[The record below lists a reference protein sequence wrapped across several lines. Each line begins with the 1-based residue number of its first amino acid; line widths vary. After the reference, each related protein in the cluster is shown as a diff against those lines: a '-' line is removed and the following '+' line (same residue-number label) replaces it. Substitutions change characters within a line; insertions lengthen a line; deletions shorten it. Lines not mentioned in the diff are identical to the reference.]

1 MSAVAWF
8 KDVGIADRPT
18 VGGKGGS
25 LGELTRAGIAVPPGF
40 VVTTSGF
47 ERFLAALEAR
57 EPVRTKV
64 EALDPNDLGAAT
76 KLSEELRRR
85 VIEEPMPIDVEQ
97 AIRAAHAELSPNGE
111 PVAVRS
117 SATTEDAED
126 ASFAGLQDTFL
137 WVLGADKMVARVREC
152 WGSLYSVESMT
163 YRRKQAFPEDGVAMA
178 VVVQRM
184 VDAMCAGVMFT
195 RSPTT
200 GDKSVITIE
209 GAWGLGSAVVSG
221 EVTPDRWVLGKIT
234 GEISVRDISDKHARQ
249 VPADGGGIVEVENEP
264 DRRKHAIPEEGV
276 AMAVVVQRMVDAMCA
291 GVMFTRSPTTGDK
304 SVITIEGAWGLGSA
318 VVSGEVT
325 PDRWVLGK
333 ITGEI
338 SVRDISDKHARQV
351 PAEGGGIVEV
361 ENEAGRRKAPCL
373 TDAQLMALREVG
385 RKIERHYGKPQD
397 IEWALD
403 QDGNVLLL
411 QSRPETVWSAKDAA
425 PVAAASANPLSH
437 VMGIFGGRK

>member
-1 MSAVAWF
+1 MTPVAWF
-8 KDVGIADRPT
+8 REVGIADRPT

-40 VVTTSGF
+40 VATTDAF
-47 ERFLAALEAR
+47 EEFLEALEAR
-57 EPVRTKV
+57 EPVRSKV
-64 EALDPNDLGAAT
+64 ETLDPNDLDRAT

-85 VIEEPMPIDVEQ
+85 VIEEPMPAAVEE
-97 AIRAAHAELSPNGE
+97 AIRTAHATLCPNAE

-137 WVLGADKMVARVREC
+137 WVLGADQMVARVREC
-152 WGSLYSVESMT
+152 WGSLYSVESMC
-163 YRRKQAFPEDGVAMA
+163 YRRKQGLPEVGVAMA

-221 EVTPDRWVLGKIT
+221 EVPPDRLVVGQIP

-249 VPADGGGIVEVENEP
+249 VPAPGGGI
-264 DRRKHAIPEEGV
+264 H
-276 AMAVVVQRMVDAMCA
+276 
-291 GVMFTRSPTTGDK
+291 
-304 SVITIEGAWGLGSA
+304 
-318 VVSGEVT
+318 
-325 PDRWVLGK
+325 
-333 ITGEI
+333 
-338 SVRDISDKHARQV
+338 
-351 PAEGGGIVEV
+351 EV
-361 ENEAGRRKAPCL
+361 ENEAAIAGQPCL
-373 TDAQLMALREVG
+373 TDDQLMTLREVG
-385 RKIERHYGKPQD
+385 RRIERHYGKPQD

-411 QSRPETVWSAKDAA
+411 QSRPETVWSAKDATA
-425 PVAAASANPLSH
+425 PVKPPEDNPLRH
-437 VMGIFGGRK
+437 VMAIFGGKK

>member
-1 MSAVAWF
+1 VTTVSWF

-40 VVTTSGF
+40 MVTTSAF
-47 ERFLAALEAR
+47 EQFLEALEAR
-57 EPVRTKV
+57 EPVRAKV
-64 EALDPNDLGAAT
+64 AALDPNDLGAAT

-85 VIEEPMPIDVEQ
+85 VIEEPMPAEVEQ
-97 AIRAAHAELSPNGE
+97 AIRAAHAELSPGGE

-137 WVLGADKMVARVREC
+137 WVLGADQMVAKVREC

-163 YRRKQAFPEDGVAMA
+163 YRLKHAFPEDGVAMA

-184 VDAMCAGVMFT
+184 VDALCAGVMFT

-234 GEISVRDISDKHARQ
+234 GEISVRDISDKLARQ
-249 VPADGGGIVEVENEP
+249 VPKPGGGI
-264 DRRKHAIPEEGV
+264 H
-276 AMAVVVQRMVDAMCA
+276 
-291 GVMFTRSPTTGDK
+291 
-304 SVITIEGAWGLGSA
+304 
-318 VVSGEVT
+318 
-325 PDRWVLGK
+325 
-333 ITGEI
+333 EI
-338 SVRDISDKHARQV
+338 
-351 PAEGGGIVEV
+351 
-361 ENEAGRRKAPCL
+361 ENEAVIATQPCL
-373 TDAQLMALREVG
+373 SDEQLQALREVG
-385 RKIERHYGKPQD
+385 RKVERHYGKPQD

-403 QDGNVLLL
+403 ESGQLFLL

-425 PVAAASANPLSH
+425 PVADKKDNPLAH
-437 VMGIFGGRK
+437 VMNIFGGRR

>member
-1 MSAVAWF
+1 MDAVAWF
-8 KDVGIADRPT
+8 ADVGIADRPT

-40 VVTTSGF
+40 VVTTAGF
-47 ERFLAALEAR
+47 ERFLEALEAR
-57 EPVRTKV
+57 EPVRSKV
-64 EALDPNDLGAAT
+64 AALDPSDLGAAT

-85 VIEEPMPIDVEQ
+85 VIEEPMPADVEQ
-97 AIRAAHAELSPNGE
+97 AIRAAHAELSPGGE

-137 WVLGADKMVARVREC
+137 WVLTGDDMVAKVREC

-163 YRRKQAFPEDGVAMA
+163 YR
-178 VVVQRM
+178 
-184 VDAMCAGVMFT
+184 
-195 RSPTT
+195 
-200 GDKSVITIE
+200 
-209 GAWGLGSAVVSG
+209 L
-221 EVTPDRWVLGKIT
+221 
-234 GEISVRDISDKHARQ
+234 KH
-249 VPADGGGIVEVENEP
+249 DF
-264 DRRKHAIPEEGV
+264 PEEGV

-291 GVMFTRSPTTGDK
+291 GVMFTRSPLTGDK
-304 SVITIEGAWGLGSA
+304 SVITVEGAWGLGSA

-325 PDRWVLGK
+325 PDRWVMGK

-351 PAEGGGIVEV
+351 PAAAGGIVEI
-361 ENEAGRRKAPCL
+361 ENEGDKRTQPCL
-373 TDAQLMALREVG
+373 TDPQLMALREVG

-403 QDGNVLLL
+403 KDGNVLLL
-411 QSRPETVWSAKDAA
+411 QSRPETVWSAKDAEA
-425 PVAAASANPLSH
+425 KPVAAPQGNPLNH
-437 VMGIFGGRK
+437 VMGIFAGGARK